1 MSTMKQRVLFKFTV
15 GAGQTKFLSGDIK
28 TSKHCIQVS
37 VLLLLLLSP
46 ANTVKKILQ
55 QGEANC

>member
-15 GAGQTKFLSGDIK
+15 GAGQIKFLSGDIK
-28 TSKHCIQVS
+28 TTKQCIQVS

-46 ANTVKKILQ
+46 ANTVKKMLQ